1 MNWKS
6 DNTETRFIGSS
17 DWRKNKKAVINFVND
32 DDKCFKYATA
42 VALNNEEF

>member
-1 MNWKS
+1 MCNELKKW
-6 DNTETRFIGSS
+6 FIGSS

-32 DDKCFKYATA
+32 DDKCFEYDTA